1 MARLAWGP
9 FTTIRSR
16 LGAAVALALLPVLLI
31 GVVQATIAFR
41 KDAQEQRAGLA
52 LAALRSAATARAQL
66 AGASVLLEALG
77 PQSIGLDCANRL
89 SRISRRLGGYEN
101 LIRFDRQGRVACAA
115 AWVPADPAR
124 ASSGWF
130 ARLDQGAP
138 SVAVRAPQSLS
149 RPEPALLA
157 AERVAA
163 PDGSFDGAMAA
174 VISLRSLEPDLSD
187 PSLPDGTAVALVDDR
202 GRFLG
207 LADRGA
213 FPAAVA
219 QSIRRP
225 ASPGGAIDY
234 RLDLRGKRRVYSTA
248 PLIDDVFVMLSAPSQ
263 GWFSWARLNLLSGV
277 FLPLLAFLTALIAVL
292 VVTERVVVRWLRY
305 LQRIADI
312 YAKGRFTVR
321 PLQASRAPPE
331 IRALAHALDVMADA
345 ISARDGQVAASLAE
359 KDELMREI
367 HHRVRNNLQVI
378 SSLLSMQQ
386 RALADP
392 AARDAIFDTRQ
403 RINALALIYRAL
415 YQGADFKRVDIRQFL
430 ADLLAQLVV
439 EQQEHGDVIETQLEA
454 DALIIDPDKLAPLAL
469 FAVEAITNAQ
479 KHALAL
485 RGGVLRVRFS
495 VKGDDAEL
503 AIIDEGS
510 GGAPQLAKAGV
521 GRQLMSAFA
530 RQLRGRMEVVA
541 NSGGGVTTSLVFPTP
556 KARGAGGAGVTR
568 RRGRG
573 NRAAA

>member
-16 LGAAVALALLPVLLI
+16 LGAAVAVALLPVLLI
-31 GVVQATIAFR
+31 GAVQATIAFR
-41 KDAQEQRAGLA
+41 KDAEEQHADLA
-52 LAALRSAATARAQL
+52 LAAVRSGATARAQL
-66 AGASVLLEALG
+66 AGASVLLETLG
-77 PQSIGLDCANRL
+77 PQSISLDCAKRL
-89 SRISRRLGGYEN
+89 GEIDRRLGGYEN
-101 LIRFDRQGRVACAA
+101 LIRFDRQGRVACSAA
-115 AWVPADPAR
+115 GVPADPER
-124 ASSGWF
+124 RSSDWF
-130 ARLDQGAP
+130 VRLAQGAP
-138 SVAVRAPQSLS
+138 SVAAPAPPSLDGA
-149 RPEPALLA
+149 EPALLA

-174 VISLRSLEPDLSD
+174 VISLRSLQPDLSD
-187 PSLPDGTAVALVDDR
+187 PSLPPGTAVALIDER
-202 GRFLG
+202 GRFLNRT
-207 LADRGA
+207 DSGA

-219 QSIRRP
+219 QSVRR
-225 ASPGGAIDY
+225 AGSRGAVIDY
-234 RLDLRGKRRVYSTA
+234 GLDLRGERRVYSIA
-248 PLIDDVFVMLSAPSQ
+248 PLIGDVFVVLSAPSR

-292 VVTERVVVRWLRY
+292 VVTERVVVRWLHY

-331 IRALAHALDVMADA
+331 IRELAQALDGMADA
-345 ISARDGQVAASLAE
+345 ITTRDGLVAVSLAE

-386 RALADP
+386 RALGDP

-403 RINALALIYRAL
+403 RINALALIYRSL

-439 EQQEHGDVIETQLEA
+439 EQQEHGEVIATELEA

-495 VKGDDAEL
+495 VSGDDAEL

-510 GGAPQLAKAGV
+510 GGAPELARAGV

-541 NSGGGVTTSLVFPTP
+541 NNCGGVTASLVFPTP
-556 KARGAGGAGVTR
+556 KARSPGGPGVTR